1 MLMTDGVG
9 AEVEGIS
16 LLRGIGIRVRQGRV
30 LAVMGPNGAGKSTLL
45 RVLAGDL
52 PPTTGEITYDEL
64 PLARLSSVE
73 RALRRAVV
81 LQRSSIAY
89 GFSAL
94 QTVLIGRYPHGGNG
108 EQGADRAI
116 ARRALARAGAS
127 EFDSRSVDTLSG
139 GEFARVVLAR
149 ALAQIDGIEGPRYLL
164 LDEPTVALDPAHQH
178 DVMRLLSGLARDEQV
193 GILVILHDFNL
204 AARYADDVV
213 LMRAGEIVANG
224 RPDEVLVPRLIAE
237 VFGVEA
243 IVLPHPTGSHPV
255 IVVNG

>member
-1 MLMTDGVG
+1 MLMANSIG
-9 AEVEGIS
+9 AEVDGIS
-16 LLRGIGIRVRQGRV
+16 LLRGISIRVRQGRV

-52 PPTTGEITYDEL
+52 PPTAGKITYDEL

-94 QTVLIGRYPHGGNG
+94 QTVLIGRYPHGGDG
-108 EQGADRAI
+108 RLGADRAI
-116 ARRALARAGAS
+116 ARRALERAGAA

-149 ALAQIDGIEGPRYLL
+149 ALAQIDGVEGPRYLL

-204 AARYADDVV
+204 AARYADEVV
-213 LMRAGEIVANG
+213 LMRAGEIVASG
-224 RPDEVLVPRLIAE
+224 SPDEVLVPGLIAQ

-243 IVLPHPTGSHPV
+243 IVLPHPTDSHPV

>member
-1 MLMTDGVG
+1 MLAANGVG
-9 AEVEGIS
+9 VAVEGIS
-16 LLRGIGIRVRQGRV
+16 LLQDISVRLRSGRM

-52 PPTTGEITYDEL
+52 PPTSGEVAYDEL
-64 PLARLSSVE
+64 PITSLSSVE
-73 RALRRAVV
+73 RARRRAVV
-81 LQRSSIAY
+81 MQRSPIAH

-94 QTVLIGRYPHGGNG
+94 ETVLIGRYPHGGNG
-108 EQGADRAI
+108 ELGADRAI
-116 ARRALARAGAS
+116 ASRALARAGAA
-127 EFDSRSVDTLSG
+127 EFDSRSVETLSG

-149 ALAQIDGIEGPRYLL
+149 ALAQIDGVEGPRYLL

-213 LMRAGEIVANG
+213 LMRAGSVVADG
-224 RPDEVLVPRLIAE
+224 LPDEVLVPALIAQ

-243 IVLPHPTGSHPV
+243 IVLAHPSDSCPV

>member
-1 MLMTDGVG
+1 VG
-9 AEVEGIS
+9 GIS
-16 LLRGIGIRVRQGRV
+16 LLRDIGIRLRPGRL

-52 PPTTGEITYDEL
+52 VPTSGEVTYDEL

-73 RALRRAVV
+73 RARRRAVV

-108 EQGADRAI
+108 TLGADRAI

-127 EFDSRSVDTLSG
+127 ELDSRSVETLSG

-149 ALAQIDGIEGPRYLL
+149 ALAQIDGVEEPRYLL

-178 DVMRLLSGLARDEQV
+178 DAMRLLSGLARDEQV

-204 AARYADDVV
+204 AARYADEVV
-213 LMRAGEIVANG
+213 LMRAGEIIAEG
-224 RPDEVLVPRLIAE
+224 PPDEVLVPGLIGQA
-237 VFGVEA
+237 FGVEV
-243 IVLPHPTGSHPV
+243 IVLAHPTDSHPV